1 MAAVSV
7 MPANRPNT
15 ATPRAKRNACR
26 TRSRSSCTSTINNS
40 SRFSPMINSRRAKR
54 FDVSTRFPTPMA
66 AGSITLS
73 IAVAGTP
80 AGDEIT
86 GDGADTEGN
95 RQGLIRMFTHGF
107 IGGFGTFDR
116 LVLDPAQDLLAAFQ
130 RGGKTFA
137 GFADFFSGHIR
148 RGRHQ
153 GACIFGERAHV
164 TAGCLCLFVHMVL
177 FFLLVGVFQ
186 W

>member
-7 MPANRPNT
+7 RPASRPNT
-15 ATPRAKRNACR
+15 AAPRAKRNACR

-54 FDVSTRFPTPMA
+54 FDVSTSFPAPMA
-66 AGSITLS
+66 AGSITVS
-73 IAVAGTP
+73 IAVAGAS

-86 GDGADTEGN
+86 GDGADTKGD

-107 IGGFGTFDR
+107 IGGFGALDR
-116 LVLDPAQDLLAAFQ
+116 LVLDPAKNLLAAFQ
-130 RGGKTFA
+130 RGGETFA
-137 GFADFFSGHIR
+137 GFADFFSGHVR

-153 GACIFGERAHV
+153 GARVFGERAHV

-177 FFLLVGVFQ
+177 FFLFSIG
-186 W
+186 